1 MTMRARLLLDL
12 SLFGA
17 LLLAYNPAWTHIAL
31 HEWLC
36 VVVIAPLLVH
46 FIVNWEMTM
55 RIVRRFSAIVRATP
69 RVNLVIDGALFV
81 AAVTVTLSGF
91 MVSQVVA
98 RAFGIVVI
106 PASIWVQTHSISA
119 DATIALLLVHF
130 ALHWKW
136 IVNAARRLSGPVPVA
151 AKAADPVSALRVA
164 TGRLTVPT
172 YTQGER

>member
-17 LLLAYNPAWTHIAL
+17 LLLAYNPAWTGIAL

-36 VVVIAPLLVH
+36 VAVVAPLLVH
-46 FIVNWEMTM
+46 IIVNWDMTM
-55 RIVRRFSAIVRATP
+55 RIVRRFSALVRATP
-69 RVNLVIDGALFV
+69 RVNLVVDGALFV
-81 AAVTVTLSGF
+81 AAVTVTVSGF

-106 PASIWVQTHSISA
+106 PTSIWVQTHSLSA

-136 IVNAARRLSGPVPVA
+136 IANAARRLSRPAPSATG
-151 AKAADPVSALRVA
+151 AADPVAALRVA
-164 TGRLTVPT
+164 TDHLTMPT
-172 YTQGER
+172 FTRGER